1 MGINIHEK
9 ENRKTLK
16 EKKMLI
22 LQILSFIVLL
32 GLAYLSILILGV
44 LAKIA
49 GDISSIQDY
58 CSKEHAKV
66 VAEDMKKKGY
76 VITEAGKE
84 LLKANTGK

>member
-1 MGINIHEK
+1 
-9 ENRKTLK
+9 
-16 EKKMLI
+16 MLI
-22 LQILSFIVLL
+22 LQILSFIILL
-32 GLAYLSILILGV
+32 GIACLSILILGV
-44 LAKIA
+44 LAEIA

-76 VITEAGKE
+76 VMTEAGKE

>member
-1 MGINIHEK
+1 
-9 ENRKTLK
+9 
-16 EKKMLI
+16 MLI
-22 LQILSFIVLL
+22 VGILNLL
-32 GLAYLSILILGV
+32 LLVGVTYLLILGLTV
-44 LAKIA
+44 LVRIA

-84 LLKANTGK
+84 FLKANTGV